1 MFRKLTLTLCA
12 LMMMCTSVAAE
23 TLVVATNCTYPPM
36 EFLNDKKVPNGYSIA
51 YATELL
57 KRAGYEMELRD
68 VAWDG
73 IFAGLAAG
81 NYDLLALPPPSLP
94 NARRPSTSPNLT
106 TAWCR
111 PWSCPRARRST
122 AWPTSRA

>member
-51 YATELL
+51 YATEVL

-81 NYDLLALPPPSLP
+81 NYA
-94 NARRPSTSPNLT
+94 TSCWAT
-106 TAWCR
+106 HQCR
-111 PWSCPRARRST
+111 
-122 AWPTSRA
+122 